1 MKTHFDK
8 LDNTFINEKQYVSNT
23 LKSIVLK
30 PTIEIQTKSTL
41 RPFYLT
47 PNRIENQSV
56 VVKLTSLIGED
67 IEGVKTL
74 KTDYISL
81 KRVTIYN
88 GNYITLRSDDKKVFM
103 YVSMSDGLFF
113 RCDWNIKDIV
123 SNLKSKNIGKRV
135 TTSMV
140 KNLIN
145 EGKLQVKF
153 NVSKIKDHGTIW
165 KIV

>member
-1 MKTHFDK
+1 MKTQTNYFDK
-8 LDNTFINEKQYVSNT
+8 LDYTFINKKQYVSNT
-23 LKSIVLK
+23 TKSI
-30 PTIEIQTKSTL
+30 EINTKSKDF

-56 VVKLTSLIGED
+56 VGKLKSLIGEEF
-67 IEGVKTL
+67 EGIKTL
-74 KTDYISL
+74 KTDYISFN
-81 KRVTIYN
+81 RVTIYN

-103 YVSMSDGLFF
+103 YVSMSDGLFL

-123 SNLKSKNIGKRV
+123 STLKSKNIGKRV

-140 KNLIN
+140 NNLIN

-165 KIV
+165 KIIS